1 MITDIIDREIK
12 IDDYVVFHNN
22 IYKVLGLGKEH
33 ATGGS
38 GSVRIMLAKPS
49 KTTRPVVKYSKDL
62 CILHKEDI
70 LIWLLKGG
78 E

>member
-22 IYKVLGLGKEH
+22 IYKVLSLGREH
-33 ATGGS
+33 AGGA

-49 KTTRPVVKYSKDL
+49 KTTRPVMKYSKDL
-62 CILHKEDI
+62 CIIHKEDI

>member
-1 MITDIIDREIK
+1 MITDLIDREIK

-22 IYKVLGLGKEH
+22 IYKVLGLGK
-33 ATGGS
+33 ARGNGL

-62 CILHKEDI
+62 CILAKEDV
-70 LIWLLKGG
+70 LIWMLKGN
-78 E
+78 